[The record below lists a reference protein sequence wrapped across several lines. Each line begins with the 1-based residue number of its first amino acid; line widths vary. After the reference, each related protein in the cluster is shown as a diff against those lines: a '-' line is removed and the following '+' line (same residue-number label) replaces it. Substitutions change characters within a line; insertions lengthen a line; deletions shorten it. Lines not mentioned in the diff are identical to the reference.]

1 MAFAT
6 AATLQLD
13 PGDSPAAP
21 SPARVG
27 RMQVQTRFGR
37 FEIDADS
44 VIEMPK
50 GPHGF
55 PGLRRY
61 ALLTIPGAEGGNF
74 RLLQSID
81 DASVGFIVLPLSL
94 AGGVVAEDDID
105 QALGDLNVP
114 RASAVF
120 LLLVTLRRGEDGQTA
135 MTANLR
141 APVVVDSDRRTA
153 RQYIFP
159 NAEYPMR
166 MPIAAA

>member
-6 AATLQLD
+6 ATLQID
-13 PGDSPAAP
+13 PSDMTEAPAPEA
-21 SPARVG
+21 G
-27 RMQVQTRFGR
+27 RLQVQTRFGR
-37 FEIDADS
+37 FEIDADG

-55 PGLRRY
+55 AGLRRY
-61 ALLTIPGAEGGNF
+61 ALLTIPGAEQGNF

-81 DASVGFIVLPLSL
+81 DASVGFVVLPLSL
-94 AGGVVAEDDID
+94 AGGVVAQDDVE
-105 QALGDLNVP
+105 QALADLAVP

-141 APVVVDSDRRTA
+141 APIVVDSDRRTA
-153 RQYIFP
+153 RQYIFANP
-159 NAEYPMR
+159 DYPMR
-166 MPIAAA
+166 MPIAPA